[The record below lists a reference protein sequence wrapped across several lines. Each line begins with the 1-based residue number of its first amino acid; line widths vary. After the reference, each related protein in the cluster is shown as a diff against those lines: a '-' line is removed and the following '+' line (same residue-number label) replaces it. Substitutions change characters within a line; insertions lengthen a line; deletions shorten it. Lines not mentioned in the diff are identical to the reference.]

1 MLLSELIG
9 GVNRDVA
16 VAAEEGAVL
25 QAEEESGSLLK
36 MDKQAGWANRWIMHS
51 SGMHEP
57 EGAEACFTKP
67 VVPQ

>member
-1 MLLSELIG
+1 VLLSELIG

-36 MDKQAGWANRWIMHS
+36 MDKQAGWANRWIMRQLS
-51 SGMHEP
+51 I
-57 EGAEACFTKP
+57 A
-67 VVPQ
+67 